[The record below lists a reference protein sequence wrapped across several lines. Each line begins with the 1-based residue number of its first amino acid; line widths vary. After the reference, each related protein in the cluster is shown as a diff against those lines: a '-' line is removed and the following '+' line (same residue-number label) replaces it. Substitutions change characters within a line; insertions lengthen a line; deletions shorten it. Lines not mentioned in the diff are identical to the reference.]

1 MSTKPQHDVRM
12 TGFVSRKSFREVR
25 DFIQQTVSQGPA
37 EAVSVRNANQRV
49 LAEDVVSPVNVPYFD
64 RSAMDGY
71 ACRAEETSGATDYSP
86 LYFKLIGD
94 TLPGEPFDGELGRNE
109 VVKIMTGGEIPT
121 GANAVMMAEYTQLDG
136 ERVRFTQQV
145 APGKNVM
152 RTGEDI
158 CAGDAVLQKGRR
170 LRPQDLGVL
179 ASVHQGKV
187 KVVKHPTVAIIP
199 TGNELVEPDSEA
211 AGTRIVDSN
220 SYLLQ
225 GLVELYGGVPIFK
238 GIQSDDYET
247 LKSAIRKADEDII
260 VLSGGTSVGEE
271 DYAPQ
276 VILELGQLDVHGVSM
291 KPGSPFGMGQIGE
304 QIVCL
309 LPGSPVA
316 AFVTGD
322 AFLGSIIRRRL
333 GQDTG
338 FVYRKVRGKLDQKI
352 VSSIG
357 RTEFVRIRI
366 QPDFTISKLRVSG
379 ASILTSTTRADGFLV
394 VDEELEGYPEG
405 AEVEVYAYD

>member
-1 MSTKPQHDVRM
+1 MSSKAQHDVRM

-25 DFIQQTVSQGPA
+25 DFIQQSVAAGPT
-37 EAVSVRNANQRV
+37 EAVSVRSANHLV
-49 LAEDVVSPVNVPYFD
+49 LAEDVVSQVNVPYFD

-86 LYFKLIGD
+86 LYFNLIGEA
-94 TLPGEPFDGELGRNE
+94 LPGQPFVGDIGRND
-109 VVKIMTGGEIPT
+109 VVKIMTGGEIPS
-121 GANAVMMAEYTQLDG
+121 GANAVMMAEYTQLEG
-136 ERVRFTQQV
+136 ERVRFTLQV

-158 CAGDAVLQKGRR
+158 STGDVVLRQGRR

-179 ASVHQGKV
+179 ASVHQGQV
-187 KVVKHPTVAIIP
+187 KVVKTPTVAIIP
-199 TGNELVEPDSEA
+199 TGNELVEPDSEV

-220 SYLLQ
+220 SYLLE
-225 GLVELYGGVPIFK
+225 GLVELYGGKPVFK
-238 GIQSDDYET
+238 GIQGDDYET
-247 LKSAIRKADEDII
+247 IKAAFQNSNEDII

-276 VILELGQLDVHGVSM
+276 VVQELGQLDIHGVSM
-291 KPGSPFGMGQIGE
+291 KPGSPFGMGRIGE

-333 GQDTG
+333 GQDVG
-338 FVYRKVRGKLDQKI
+338 FVSLKVRGRLDQKI

-357 RTEFVRIRI
+357 RTEFVRIQI

-379 ASILTSTTRADGFLV
+379 ASILTSTTRADGFLI
-394 VDEELEGYPEG
+394 VDEEIEGFPEG
-405 AEVEVYAYD
+405 AEVDVYAYD

>member
-1 MSTKPQHDVRM
+1 MSTTPQHDVRM
-12 TGFVSRKSFREVR
+12 TGFISRKSFREVR
-25 DFIQQTVSQGPA
+25 EFIQQSVLPGPS
-37 EAVSVRNANQRV
+37 EAVSVRSANHRV
-49 LAEDVVSPVNVPYFD
+49 LAEDVVSSVNVPYFN

-71 ACRAEETSGATDYSP
+71 ACHAEETSGATDYSP
-86 LYFKLIGD
+86 LYFNLIGEA
-94 TLPGEPFDGELGRNE
+94 LPGQPFDGKMGRNE
-109 VVKIMTGGEIPT
+109 VVKIMTGGEIPS
-121 GANAVMMAEYTQLDG
+121 GANAVMMAEYTQHEG
-136 ERVRFTQQV
+136 KQIRFTLQV
-145 APGKNVM
+145 APGKNIM

-158 CAGDAVLQKGRR
+158 GIGDVVLERGRR

-179 ASVHQGKV
+179 ASVHQAKV
-187 KVVKHPTVAIIP
+187 KVVKSPTVAIIP

-211 AGTRIVDSN
+211 ADTRIVDSN

-225 GLVELYGGVPIFK
+225 ALVELYGGLPTFK
-238 GIQSDDYET
+238 GIQGDDYET
-247 LKSAIRKADEDII
+247 IKAAIQSSEEDII

-276 VILELGQLDVHGVSM
+276 VVHELGQLDIHGVSM
-291 KPGSPFGMGQIGE
+291 KPGSPFGMGRIGE
-304 QIVCL
+304 QIICL

-333 GQDTG
+333 GQDVG
-338 FVYRKVRGKLDQKI
+338 FAYRKVRGKLDQKI

-357 RTEFVRIRI
+357 RTEFVRVQI

-379 ASILTSTTRADGFLV
+379 ASILTSTTRADGFLI
-394 VDEELEGYPEG
+394 VDEEKEGYPEG
-405 AEVEVYAYD
+405 AEVDVYAYD

>member
-1 MSTKPQHDVRM
+1 MSTKPPQDVRM

-25 DFIQQTVSQGPA
+25 DFIQQSVTHGPA
-37 EAVSVRNANQRV
+37 ESVPVRRANNRV

-86 LYFKLIGD
+86 LYFKLIGE
-94 TLPGEPFDGELGRNE
+94 TLPGQPFEGEVGKNE

-121 GANAVMMAEYTQLDG
+121 GANAVMMAEYTQEDG

-145 APGKNVM
+145 PPGKNVM

-158 CAGDAVLQKGRR
+158 SVGDVVLQQGRR

-179 ASVHQGKV
+179 ASVHQGQV
-187 KVVKHPTVAIIP
+187 KVVQSPTVAIIP
-199 TGNELVEPDSEA
+199 TGSELVEPDSEA

-225 GLVELYGGVPIFK
+225 GLVELYGGTPIFK
-238 GIQSDDYET
+238 GIQQDDYET
-247 LKSAIRKADEDII
+247 IKAAIQNADEDIV

-271 DYAPQ
+271 DFAPQ
-276 VILELGQLDVHGVSM
+276 VIHELGQLDLHGVSM
-291 KPGSPFGMGQIGE
+291 KPGSPFGMGRTGE

-333 GQDTG
+333 GQDVG
-338 FVYRKVRGKLDQKI
+338 FAYRKVRGKLDQKI

-357 RTEFVRIRI
+357 RTEFVRIQI
-366 QPDFTISKLRVSG
+366 QSDFTISKLRVSG
-379 ASILTSTTRADGFLV
+379 AGILTSTTRADGFLI

-405 AEVEVYAYD
+405 AVVDVYAYD

>member
-1 MSTKPQHDVRM
+1 
-12 TGFVSRKSFREVR
+12 
-25 DFIQQTVSQGPA
+25 
-37 EAVSVRNANQRV
+37 
-49 LAEDVVSPVNVPYFD
+49 
-64 RSAMDGY
+64 MDGY

-86 LYFKLIGD
+86 LYFKLIGE
-94 TLPGEPFDGELGRNE
+94 TLPGQPFEGEVGKNE

-121 GANAVMMAEYTQLDG
+121 GANAVMMAEYTQEDG

-145 APGKNVM
+145 PPGKNVM

-158 CAGDAVLQKGRR
+158 SVGDVVLQQGRR

-179 ASVHQGKV
+179 ASVHQGQV
-187 KVVKHPTVAIIP
+187 KVVQSPTVAIIP
-199 TGNELVEPDSEA
+199 TGSELVEPDSEA

-225 GLVELYGGVPIFK
+225 GLVELYGGTPIFK
-238 GIQSDDYET
+238 GIQQDDYET
-247 LKSAIRKADEDII
+247 IKAAIQNADEDIV

-271 DYAPQ
+271 DFAPQ
-276 VILELGQLDVHGVSM
+276 VIHELGQLDLHGVSM
-291 KPGSPFGMGQIGE
+291 KPGSPFGMGRTGE
-304 QIVCL
+304 QLVCL

-333 GQDTG
+333 GQDVG
-338 FVYRKVRGKLDQKI
+338 FAYRKVRGKLDQKI

-357 RTEFVRIRI
+357 RTEFVRIQI
-366 QPDFTISKLRVSG
+366 QSDFTISKLRVSG
-379 ASILTSTTRADGFLV
+379 AGILTSTTRADGFLI

-405 AEVEVYAYD
+405 AVVDVYAYD